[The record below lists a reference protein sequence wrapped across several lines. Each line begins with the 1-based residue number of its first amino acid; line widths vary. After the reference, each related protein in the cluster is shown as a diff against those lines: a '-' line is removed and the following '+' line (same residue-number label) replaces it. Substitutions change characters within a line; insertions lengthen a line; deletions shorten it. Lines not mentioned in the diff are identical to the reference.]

1 MSTSCQA
8 VVSGCLIFISCLVC
22 FLLHPPLRLSMGL
35 QEEEAYEVLEDPLD
49 EKYLTHSSQHDSH
62 KPPSSN
68 ACVCDVQDARS
79 AVDRASEY
87 SQYKEN
93 NPQQLED

>member
-1 MSTSCQA
+1 
-8 VVSGCLIFISCLVC
+8 
-22 FLLHPPLRLSMGL
+22 MGL

-49 EKYLTHSSQHDSH
+49 EKYLTHSCQHDSH

-68 ACVCDVQDARS
+68 ACVCDVQDASS

-93 NPQQLED
+93 NPQQLEDWIIKLW

>member
-1 MSTSCQA
+1 
-8 VVSGCLIFISCLVC
+8 
-22 FLLHPPLRLSMGL
+22 MGL
-35 QEEEAYEVLEDPLD
+35 QEEEAYEVLEDPLY
-49 EKYLTHSSQHDSH
+49 EKYLTHSCQHDSH

-68 ACVCDVQDARS
+68 ACVHDVQDTSS